1 MNMHQKKKKRL
12 HYSEVLIR
20 TDKNVRKK
28 MYAKNIHLFVRKRY
42 QKPWALEVFTNT
54 NGYFVEKDKY
64 YN

>member
-1 MNMHQKKKKRL
+1 
-12 HYSEVLIR
+12 
-20 TDKNVRKK
+20 